1 MRDHRK
7 LEAFQLADS
16 LVMQLYDAT
25 RHFPTD
31 ERFGLVSQL
40 RRAAVSVGANIA
52 EGSARPSQA
61 DYVRFLVLAH
71 GSAREIEY
79 ELSIAKRLGY
89 IDHDRALN
97 LERLAART
105 CSALHGLIRALS
117 KPTVPRALPEF

>member
-16 LVMQLYDAT
+16 LTMLLYEAT
-25 RHFPTD
+25 RRFPME

-40 RRAAVSVGANIA
+40 RRAGVSVGANIA
-52 EGSARPSQA
+52 EGSTRPTQS
-61 DYVRFLVLAH
+61 DYVRFLIMAH

-89 IDHDRALN
+89 LDQQDAAD
-97 LERLAART
+97 LEKLAIRT

-117 KPTVPRALPEF
+117 AKQR